1 MLGPTV
7 LALAAMCC
15 FGIGDFIYK
24 RSASAGIKPIH
35 FITTQTV
42 VFALLTLLY
51 AWVTNTIVII
61 PGALWNGLAGLLMMI
76 SFLHF
81 FKSLA
86 NGPISINAPIFRL
99 NFIITAVLA
108 IMVLHEPLTALKV
121 VAVCFAFAAIW
132 LLLGSRNPSTRMQG
146 ISQRSLIDVTVA
158 TTALGA
164 ANFCHKV
171 GVSSGVL
178 PETGMLASAT
188 VFTTLAILTTIIE
201 DRKFAVPYTAWKHSA
216 PAALASV
223 CAFLFLLHALAIGQ
237 ASVLVPIA
245 QMGSM
250 VSVGLGV
257 LFLGE
262 TMTPRKFGGLAAAI
276 AALALLAAS

>member
-1 MLGPTV
+1 MSP
-7 LALAAMCC
+7 
-15 FGIGDFIYK
+15 
-24 RSASAGIKPIH
+24 
-35 FITTQTV
+35 
-42 VFALLTLLY
+42 
-51 AWVTNTIVII
+51 
-61 PGALWNGLAGLLMMI
+61 
-76 SFLHF
+76 
-81 FKSLA
+81 
-86 NGPISINAPIFRL
+86 
-99 NFIITAVLA
+99 
-108 IMVLHEPLTALKV
+108 
-121 VAVCFAFAAIW
+121 
-132 LLLGSRNPSTRMQG
+132 
-146 ISQRSLIDVTVA
+146 SQRLLWVQQISVTRSGF
-158 TTALGA
+158 LQE
-164 ANFCHKV
+164 FCRR
-171 GVSSGVL
+171 L
-178 PETGMLASAT
+178 EWASAT